1 MLQVLPSLTLGGG
14 GVERGAIDVAVALK
28 AAGGRSVV
36 ASAGGGMARELEREG
51 VPHVTLPLDSK
62 NPFVI
67 YRNIRRLQQVIAEHQ
82 IDIVHAR
89 SRAPAWSAFTAA
101 RRSKIHFMTSFH
113 GTYSGS
119 GNFIKKHYNSIMT
132 RGERVI
138 AISEFIGNH
147 IRNVYG
153 VEDERIRVIPR
164 GINLALFNPTK
175 VSAERVVGLAGEWR
189 LSDGIPVIL
198 LPGRLTRWKG
208 QAVLI
213 EALARLG
220 RHDIRCLLLG
230 SDQGRESYRD
240 ELEQMVKRLDLE
252 DVVHVADHCSDM
264 PAAYMLADVV
274 VSASTDPEAFGRIAA
289 EAQAMGCPVIAAD
302 HGGARE
308 TVKQGKTGW
317 LVFPG
322 DPDALAQALAQALA
336 MGSAAREKLAAS
348 AKAHIQNN
356 FSKDKMCNRTLAV
369 YDEVMGLSGAPG
381 MIDL

>member
-28 AAGGRSVV
+28 AAGGHSVV
-36 ASAGGGMARELEREG
+36 ASAGGGMVRELEREG
-51 VPHVTLPLDSK
+51 VPHVTLPLESK

-67 YRNIRRLQQVIAEHQ
+67 YANIRRLGKVIAEHQ

-101 RRSKIHFMTSFH
+101 RRAGIHFMTSFH

-138 AISEFIGNH
+138 AISEFICDH
-147 IRNVYG
+147 IQNIYA
-153 VEDERIRVIPR
+153 VEAERIRVIPR
-164 GINLALFNPTK
+164 GINLGLFDPAK

-189 LSDGIPVIL
+189 LSDGVPVIL

-230 SDQGRESYRD
+230 SDQGREGYRE
-240 ELEQMVKRLDLE
+240 ELEQMVKRLELE
-252 DVVHVADHCSDM
+252 DVVHVADHCADM

-274 VSASTDPEAFGRIAA
+274 VSASTEPEAFGRIAA

-308 TVKQGKTGW
+308 TVKPGKTGW
-317 LVFPG
+317 LVSPG
-322 DPDALAQALAQALA
+322 DSGALADALAQALAL
-336 MGSAAREKLAAS
+336 GSDGREKLAAS
-348 AKAHIQNN
+348 AKVHIQNN

-369 YDEVMGLSGAPG
+369 YEEVMGLSGARG
-381 MIDL
+381 MIGL